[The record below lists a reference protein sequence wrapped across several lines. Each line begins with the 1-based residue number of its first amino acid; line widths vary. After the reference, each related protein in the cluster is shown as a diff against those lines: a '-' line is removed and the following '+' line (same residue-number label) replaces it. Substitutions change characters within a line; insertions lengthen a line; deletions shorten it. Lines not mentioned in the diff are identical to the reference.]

1 MQQHFID
8 ISMDIT
14 MITELESTKGENYPN
29 VDTLLLT
36 LGNNL
41 PWCGRVEKLLH
52 CPARK
57 ENFNHMTKREI
68 DILTHTQVPDSV
80 WENFNSCLSR
90 KLSRQEKHLFN
101 VILIVA
107 WLYLWKLNERCF
119 ALICCHLDST
129 GKTKIQPAF
138 KFLFFSL

>member
-14 MITELESTKGENYPN
+14 MITELEPTKGENYPN

-41 PWCGRVEKLLH
+41 PWGRRVGKLLH

-57 ENFNHMTKREI
+57 ENVNHMTKREI
-68 DILTHTQVPDSV
+68 DILTHTQVPNSV
-80 WENFNSCLSR
+80 
-90 KLSRQEKHLFN
+90 
-101 VILIVA
+101 
-107 WLYLWKLNERCF
+107 
-119 ALICCHLDST
+119 
-129 GKTKIQPAF
+129 
-138 KFLFFSL
+138 